1 MRAYD
6 VEANS
11 DAFYKD
17 VPDGVYAILYGH
29 LPNLDAPLAIVG
41 GNCSIQ
47 GFNYDG
53 DEVFW
58 TVTGDNVSAMTF
70 CDADGDGKNELLV
83 GSEDYEIRV
92 FSLEEV
98 ISETTETDKITG
110 LCPIHLTT
118 FGYSLANGTVGVY
131 NKAARVWRVKSK
143 HKGVR
148 ISSFDLDGDGQPE
161 LICGWNSGKI
171 EVRSDRNGQVIYKD
185 MFSSPIS
192 SIVRGDYRMDGKEE
206 VICCALDG
214 EVRGYLPA
222 EAELATK
229 MSSMVDRQQE
239 NEALNELQK
248 RKTEMMLELKSM
260 EESMKQRKNGNAGG
274 QNAGII
280 PQTTKVDLEIAVNEK
295 KNCNELVLSTNN
307 DTILKMVGPTR
318 LVSLVASLPTLTYP
332 HSSLFAFV
340 VSSRLVSS
348 RLVLSCLVLCVCRYK
363 STRVVEF
370 ELF

>member
-1 MRAYD
+1 MASVRIHNPCPLFCFPLSSLSLPSSPFPSQKPANTLLVGTQTNLRAYD

-17 VPDGVYAILYGH
+17 VPDGVYAILHGM
-29 LPNLDAPLAIVG
+29 LPSIDTPLAIVG

-53 DEVFW
+53 DELFW

-131 NKAARVWRVKSK
+131 NKASRVWRVKSK

-161 LICGWNSGKI
+161 LICGWSSGKV

-192 SIVRGDYRMDGKEE
+192 AIVQADYRMDGKEE

-260 EESMKQRKNGNAGG
+260 EETTKQRKSGNMDS
-274 QNAGII
+274 NAGII
-280 PQTTKVDLEIAVNEK
+280 PQTTRVNLEIAVNEQK
-295 KNCNELVLSTNN
+295 GCNELVLSTNN
-307 DTILKMVGPTR
+307 DSIIKMV
-318 LVSLVASLPTLTYP
+318 
-332 HSSLFAFV
+332 
-340 VSSRLVSS
+340 
-348 RLVLSCLVLCVCRYK
+348 
-363 STRVVEF
+363 
-370 ELF
+370 